1 MMQNEVEYLVA
12 AARLGL
18 KFNGMQERPHGP
30 SVPLFTDS
38 LETGTTFAQR
48 PGESLQE
55 ALERARARFVEK
67 ER

>member
-1 MMQNEVEYLVA
+1 MMHTEVECMVA

-18 KFNGMQERPHGP
+18 KFNGMQERPRGP
-30 SVPLFTDS
+30 AVPLFTDS

-48 PGESLQE
+48 PGETLQE
-55 ALERARARFVEK
+55 ALERARARFVAK